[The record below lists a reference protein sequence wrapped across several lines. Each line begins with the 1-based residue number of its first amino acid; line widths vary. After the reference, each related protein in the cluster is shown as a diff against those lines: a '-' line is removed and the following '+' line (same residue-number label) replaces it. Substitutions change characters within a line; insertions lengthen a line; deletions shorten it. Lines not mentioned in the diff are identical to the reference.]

1 MTRCDSGV
9 WATTQ
14 MFGMTA
20 TEFVVLNNAD
30 RDALHEPWRVR
41 SVFARCA
48 FELQEN
54 DEVRV
59 MLFGLGNRAVVLTFE
74 HLLCCAYRSLYPTPR
89 PRVGVRTFKHLPPR
103 RC

>member
-1 MTRCDSGV
+1 MTRCDNGV

-30 RDALHEPWRVR
+30 RDALHEPRRVR

-59 MLFGLGNRAVVLTFE
+59 TLFGLRKLPYT
-74 HLLCCAYRSLYPTPR
+74 HLAPSVRSLP
-89 PRVGVRTFKHLPPR
+89 L
-103 RC
+103 

>member
-1 MTRCDSGV
+1 MRQQRRGNDC
-9 WATTQ
+9 AN

-30 RDALHEPWRVR
+30 RDALHEPRRVR

-59 MLFGLGNRAVVLTFE
+59 TLFGLRNLPYT
-74 HLLCCAYRSLYPTPR
+74 HLAPSVRSLP
-89 PRVGVRTFKHLPPR
+89 L
-103 RC
+103 